1 MKSTT
6 KDLVFIALSTTIIIV
21 CSFISIPFYVPFT
34 MQTFAIF
41 TIIGLFGTKKAFVS
55 VILYLL
61 LGAIGLPVFS
71 GFRGGIGNLLGIT
84 GGYLIGFLLTCLISG
99 FLLSFFKKQKKA
111 NVVTFCISMA
121 LGLIVCYAF
130 GTAWYIVLYTNSTG
144 SVSITSVLSLCVF
157 PFLLPDALKMGLS
170 YYVIKVAKKPLS
182 KLLL

>member
-6 KDLVFIALSTTIIIV
+6 KDLVFIALSTTVIIV

-34 MQTFAIF
+34 LQTFAIF
-41 TIIGLFGTKKAFVS
+41 TIIGLFGTKKTFISVS
-55 VILYLL
+55 LYLL

-71 GFRGGIGNLLGIT
+71 GFRGGIGNLLGVT
-84 GGYLIGFLLTCLISG
+84 GGYLIGFLLMCLISG
-99 FLLSFFKKQKKA
+99 FLLSFFKKQKKS

-121 LGLIVCYAF
+121 LGLIICYAF

-170 YYVIKVAKKPLS
+170 YYIIKVTKKPLS

>member
-55 VILYLL
+55 VSLYLL

-71 GFRGGIGNLLGIT
+71 GFRGGVGNLLGVT

>member
-55 VILYLL
+55 VSLYLL

-71 GFRGGIGNLLGIT
+71 GFRGGVGNLLGVT
-84 GGYLIGFLLTCLISG
+84 GGYLIGFLLIILEEIH
-99 FLLSFFKKQKKA
+99 LLKFQ
-111 NVVTFCISMA
+111 
-121 LGLIVCYAF
+121 
-130 GTAWYIVLYTNSTG
+130 
-144 SVSITSVLSLCVF
+144 
-157 PFLLPDALKMGLS
+157 
-170 YYVIKVAKKPLS
+170 
-182 KLLL
+182 